1 MAARQQMQSLQELP
15 KDLQQAVN
23 SLRRGDFVLLHDSKS
38 RENEVDLIVAAE
50 RITPDQVYTMRR
62 DAGGLLCVA
71 IDHSVGKRL
80 GIGYLHDIF
89 DSSSSRF
96 PILRDLAEERE
107 AYGDRPAFSITVNHR
122 HTFTGVTDQDRALTI
137 SHLGQICK
145 KVLDNDP
152 ESRLDFVRQFK
163 SPGHVYVLL
172 ESEGSLARRRGHT
185 ELSVYLCKLA
195 GITPAAAICEMLD
208 GRTHRALSVDDAES
222 YAQEHKLSILDG
234 GTLLNHFELEEH
246 DLDQ

>member
-1 MAARQQMQSLQELP
+1 MQTLQELP
-15 KDLQQAVN
+15 EDLQQAVN
-23 SLRRGDFVLLHDSKS
+23 ALGRGEFVLLHDSKS

-50 RITPDQVYTMRR
+50 RITPAQVFTMRR

-89 DSSSSRF
+89 DSSASRF

-122 HTFTGVTDQDRALTI
+122 RTFTGVTDQDRALTI

-152 ESRLDFVRQFK
+152 GARREFVRQFK
-163 SPGHVYVLL
+163 SPGHVYLLL
-172 ESEGSLARRRGHT
+172 ESEGSLSRRRGHT

-222 YAQEHKLSILDG
+222 YAQEHKLCIIDG
-234 GTLLNHFELEEH
+234 GALLNHFELEEH
-246 DLDQ
+246 ELDQ